1 VQAEST
7 SNRARGPSQT
17 KSPMSARAWLWF
29 LPPAAGMLMLI
40 MTRKLRQRRTAPV
53 AALETTGVRAR
64 TMRAIVWL
72 QVSLRISDNEAI
84 ASAASRAD
92 ELIICV
98 VWRHGRNCI
107 PTAAA
112 AFEAAAIAALDRS
125 LQPLGQR
132 VCVLYAAG
140 GGAPE
145 AAAAAVAELASRARV
160 DEIIVDGSGA
170 AGAAS
175 TAHLQ
180 AALVA
185 LAQDGAH
192 LQAAAQDGAHG
203 STHALRATSEEPW
216 LTKLHVRATSEEPWL
231 TKLHVRA
238 TSEEP
243 WLLLPSKYALR
254 ALGRSRAGGG
264 GKVLRWAAFPQ
275 GRSACKRSPR
285 RPALPTGATLGR
297 IPQGVHGRHSC
308 AANASRRAESVA
320 SPAEL
325 VAAWRPPRRSAR
337 RSTRCSTRRSAR
349 RAASATA
356 SSQGRRRLNAQH
368 SASTRGR
375 RRRRRRLA
383 TALDAAMGPV
393 HLIASLIS
401 PQWARYKLPHRA
413 LPLIASNCL

>member
-1 VQAEST
+1 
-7 SNRARGPSQT
+7 
-17 KSPMSARAWLWF
+17 MSARAWKWL
-29 LPPAAGMLMLI
+29 LAPAAGVLIVI

-53 AALETTGVRAR
+53 ALETTGVRAR

-72 QVSLRISDNEAI
+72 QVSLRLSDNEAI

-132 VCVLYAAG
+132 VCVLYAG
-140 GGAPE
+140 GGGPE

-175 TAHLQ
+175 TDHLQ
-180 AALVA
+180 AELAA
-185 LAQDGAH
+185 LASRAH
-192 LQAAAQDGAHG
+192 S
-203 STHALRATSEEPW
+203 STHALLATSEEPW
-216 LTKLHVRATSEEPWL
+216 LTKLL
-231 TKLHVRA
+231 LHVHA

-264 GKVLRWAAFPQ
+264 GKVLRWAAFLK
-275 GRSACKRSPR
+275 ACMDDTH
-285 RPALPTGATLGR
+285 ALPAPLDAPNRLPPPPSSWRRGARHGAQHGAQHGARPKQPPLHRHDDVFTPNTA
-297 IPQGVHGRHSC
+297 PQQGDDDDDD
-308 AANASRRAESVA
+308 ASRLPSM
-320 SPAEL
+320 
-325 VAAWRPPRRSAR
+325 PR
-337 RSTRCSTRRSAR
+337 
-349 RAASATA
+349 
-356 SSQGRRRLNAQH
+356 
-368 SASTRGR
+368 
-375 RRRRRRLA
+375 
-383 TALDAAMGPV
+383 
-393 HLIASLIS
+393 
-401 PQWARYKLPHRA
+401 WARY
-413 LPLIASNCL
+413 I

>member
-1 VQAEST
+1 MSEQAEST

-17 KSPMSARAWLWF
+17 KSPMSARAWLWL

-40 MTRKLRQRRTAPV
+40 MTRKLRQRCTAPV

-84 ASAASRAD
+84 VSAASRAD

-132 VCVLYAAG
+132 VCVLYTAG
-140 GGAPE
+140 GGGPE

-175 TAHLQ
+175 TSHLH
-180 AALVA
+180 AALAA

-192 LQAAAQDGAHG
+192 LQAALAQDGAHG
-203 STHALRATSEEPW
+203 STHAP
-216 LTKLHVRATSEEPWL
+216 RATSEEPWL

-264 GKVLRWAAFPQ
+264 GKVLRWAASPQ

-325 VAAWRPPRRSAR
+325 VAARRPARRSDR

-349 RAASATA
+349 RAASAAA
-356 SSQGRRRLNAQH
+356 SSQGRRPLHAQH

-375 RRRRRRLA
+375 RRRRRLA
-383 TALDAAMGPV
+383 PALDAAMGPV

-401 PQWARYKLPHRA
+401 PRWARCRLPHRA

>member
-1 VQAEST
+1 
-7 SNRARGPSQT
+7 
-17 KSPMSARAWLWF
+17 
-29 LPPAAGMLMLI
+29 
-40 MTRKLRQRRTAPV
+40 
-53 AALETTGVRAR
+53 
-64 TMRAIVWL
+64 MRAIVWL
-72 QVSLRISDNEAI
+72 QVSLRMSDNEAI

-132 VCVLYAAG
+132 VCVLYAAAG
-140 GGAPE
+140 GGGPE

-175 TAHLQ
+175 TDHLQ
-180 AALVA
+180 AALAA

-192 LQAAAQDGAHG
+192 S
-203 STHALRATSEEPW
+203 STHAL
-216 LTKLHVRATSEEPWL
+216 L
-231 TKLHVRA
+231 A

-264 GKVLRWAAFPQ
+264 GKVLRWAGTCTDPDPNCWLSTPQ

-285 RPALPTGATLGR
+285 RHALPTGATLGR
-297 IPQGVHGRHSC
+297 FPQGVHGRHSC

-320 SPAEL
+320 SSAEL
-325 VAAWRPPRRSAR
+325 VAAWRSARRSAR
-337 RSTRCSTRRSAR
+337 RSTRHSAWRSAR
-349 RAASATA
+349 RAASAAA
-356 SSQGRRRLNAQH
+356 SSQGRRRLHAQH

-375 RRRRRRLA
+375 RRRRLA
-383 TALDAAMGPV
+383 PALDAAMGPV

-401 PQWARYKLPHRA
+401 PRWARY
-413 LPLIASNCL
+413 I

>member
-1 VQAEST
+1 
-7 SNRARGPSQT
+7 
-17 KSPMSARAWLWF
+17 
-29 LPPAAGMLMLI
+29 
-40 MTRKLRQRRTAPV
+40 
-53 AALETTGVRAR
+53 
-64 TMRAIVWL
+64 
-72 QVSLRISDNEAI
+72 
-84 ASAASRAD
+84 
-92 ELIICV
+92 

-140 GGAPE
+140 GGGPE

-175 TAHLQ
+175 TSHLQ
-180 AALVA
+180 AALAA

-203 STHALRATSEEPW
+203 STHAPRATSEEPW
-216 LTKLHVRATSEEPWL
+216 LTKLL
-231 TKLHVRA
+231 LHVRA

-325 VAAWRPPRRSAR
+325 VAAWRPARRSDR
-337 RSTRCSTRRSAR
+337 RSTRRSTRRSAR
-349 RAASATA
+349 RAASAAA
-356 SSQGRRRLNAQH
+356 SSQGRRRLHAKH

-375 RRRRRRLA
+375 RRRRRLA
-383 TALDAAMGPV
+383 PALDAAMGPV
-393 HLIASLIS
+393 HMIASLIS
-401 PQWARYKLPHRA
+401 PRWARYRLPHRA
-413 LPLIASNCL
+413 LPLINSECL

>member
-1 VQAEST
+1 
-7 SNRARGPSQT
+7 
-17 KSPMSARAWLWF
+17 MSARAWKWL
-29 LPPAAGMLMLI
+29 LAPAAGVLIVI
-40 MTRKLRQRRTAPV
+40 MTRKLRQRCTAPV
-53 AALETTGVRAR
+53 ALETTGVRAR

-72 QVSLRISDNEAI
+72 QVSLRLSDNEAI

-132 VCVLYAAG
+132 VCVLYAG
-140 GGAPE
+140 GGGPE

-175 TAHLQ
+175 TSHLQ
-180 AALVA
+180 AALAA
-185 LAQDGAH
+185 L
-192 LQAAAQDGAHG
+192 AQDGAHG

-216 LTKLHVRATSEEPWL
+216 LTKLLLQVH
-231 TKLHVRA
+231 A

-264 GKVLRWAAFPQ
+264 GKVLRWAAFLK
-275 GRSACKRSPR
+275 ACMDDTH
-285 RPALPTGATLGR
+285 ALPAPLDAPNRLPPPPSSWRRGARHGAQHGAQHGARPKQPPLHRHDDVFTPNTA
-297 IPQGVHGRHSC
+297 PQQGDDDDDD
-308 AANASRRAESVA
+308 ASRLPSM
-320 SPAEL
+320 
-325 VAAWRPPRRSAR
+325 PR
-337 RSTRCSTRRSAR
+337 
-349 RAASATA
+349 
-356 SSQGRRRLNAQH
+356 
-368 SASTRGR
+368 
-375 RRRRRRLA
+375 
-383 TALDAAMGPV
+383 
-393 HLIASLIS
+393 
-401 PQWARYKLPHRA
+401 WARY
-413 LPLIASNCL
+413 I

>member
-1 VQAEST
+1 
-7 SNRARGPSQT
+7 
-17 KSPMSARAWLWF
+17 MSARAWKWL
-29 LPPAAGMLMLI
+29 LAPAAGVLIVI
-40 MTRKLRQRRTAPV
+40 MTRKLRQRCTAP

-72 QVSLRISDNEAI
+72 QVSLRLSDNEAI

-132 VCVLYAAG
+132 VCVLYAAAG
-140 GGAPE
+140 GGGPE

-175 TAHLQ
+175 TDHLQ
-180 AALVA
+180 AELAA
-185 LAQDGAH
+185 LASRAH
-192 LQAAAQDGAHG
+192 S
-203 STHALRATSEEPW
+203 STHALLATSEEPW
-216 LTKLHVRATSEEPWL
+216 LTKLLVQVH
-231 TKLHVRA
+231 A

-264 GKVLRWAAFPQ
+264 GKVLRWAAFLK
-275 GRSACKRSPR
+275 ACMDDTH
-285 RPALPTGATLGR
+285 ALPAPLDAPNRLPPPPSSWRRGARHGAQHGAQHGARPKQPPLHRDDDVFTPNTA
-297 IPQGVHGRHSC
+297 PQQGDDDDDD
-308 AANASRRAESVA
+308 ADDDADDASRLPSM
-320 SPAEL
+320 
-325 VAAWRPPRRSAR
+325 PR
-337 RSTRCSTRRSAR
+337 
-349 RAASATA
+349 
-356 SSQGRRRLNAQH
+356 
-368 SASTRGR
+368 
-375 RRRRRRLA
+375 
-383 TALDAAMGPV
+383 
-393 HLIASLIS
+393 
-401 PQWARYKLPHRA
+401 WAGY
-413 LPLIASNCL
+413 I

>member
-1 VQAEST
+1 
-7 SNRARGPSQT
+7 
-17 KSPMSARAWLWF
+17 MSARAWKWL
-29 LPPAAGMLMLI
+29 LAPAAGVLIVI
-40 MTRKLRQRRTAPV
+40 MTRKLRQRCTAP

-72 QVSLRISDNEAI
+72 QVSLRLSDNEAI

-132 VCVLYAAG
+132 VCVLYAG
-140 GGAPE
+140 GGGPE

-175 TAHLQ
+175 TDHLQ
-180 AALVA
+180 AELAA
-185 LAQDGAH
+185 LASRAH
-192 LQAAAQDGAHG
+192 S
-203 STHALRATSEEPW
+203 STHAL
-216 LTKLHVRATSEEPWL
+216 LATSEEPWL

-264 GKVLRWAAFPQ
+264 GKVLRWAAFLK
-275 GRSACKRSPR
+275 ACMDDTH
-285 RPALPTGATLGR
+285 ALPAPLDAPNRLPPPPSSWRRGARHGAQHCAQHGARPKQPPLHRHDDVFTPNTA
-297 IPQGVHGRHSC
+297 PQQGDDDDDD
-308 AANASRRAESVA
+308 ASRLPSM
-320 SPAEL
+320 
-325 VAAWRPPRRSAR
+325 PR
-337 RSTRCSTRRSAR
+337 
-349 RAASATA
+349 
-356 SSQGRRRLNAQH
+356 
-368 SASTRGR
+368 
-375 RRRRRRLA
+375 
-383 TALDAAMGPV
+383 
-393 HLIASLIS
+393 
-401 PQWARYKLPHRA
+401 WARY
-413 LPLIASNCL
+413 I

>member
-1 VQAEST
+1 
-7 SNRARGPSQT
+7 
-17 KSPMSARAWLWF
+17 MSARAWLWL

-40 MTRKLRQRRTAPV
+40 MTRKLRQRCTAPV

-175 TAHLQ
+175 TSHLH
-180 AALVA
+180 AALAA

-192 LQAAAQDGAHG
+192 LQAALAQDGAHLQAALAQDGAHG

-216 LTKLHVRATSEEPWL
+216 LTKLL
-231 TKLHVRA
+231 LHVRA

-264 GKVLRWAAFPQ
+264 GKVLRWAASPQ

-325 VAAWRPPRRSAR
+325 VAARRPAR
-337 RSTRCSTRRSAR
+337 RSTRRSTRRPAR
-349 RAASATA
+349 RAASAAA
-356 SSQGRRRLNAQH
+356 SSQGRRRLHAQH

-375 RRRRRRLA
+375 RRRRRLA
-383 TALDAAMGPV
+383 PALDGAMGPV

-401 PQWARYKLPHRA
+401 PRWARY
-413 LPLIASNCL
+413 I

>member
-1 VQAEST
+1 VQAREKPGEL
-7 SNRARGPSQT
+7 GPSQLFT
-17 KSPMSARAWLWF
+17 VAKSPMSARAWLWL

-40 MTRKLRQRRTAPV
+40 MTRKLRQRCTAPV

-175 TAHLQ
+175 TSHLH
-180 AALVA
+180 AALAA

-192 LQAAAQDGAHG
+192 LQAALAQDGAHG
-203 STHALRATSEEPW
+203 STHAP
-216 LTKLHVRATSEEPWL
+216 RATSEEPWL

-325 VAAWRPPRRSAR
+325 VAAWRPARRSAR
-337 RSTRCSTRRSAR
+337 RSARCSTRRSAR
-349 RAASATA
+349 RAASAAA
-356 SSQGRRRLNAQH
+356 SSQGRRRLHAQH

-375 RRRRRRLA
+375 RRRRRLA
-383 TALDAAMGPV
+383 PALDAAMGPV

-401 PQWARYKLPHRA
+401 PRWARYRLPHRA
-413 LPLIASNCL
+413 LPLINSECL

>member
-1 VQAEST
+1 
-7 SNRARGPSQT
+7 
-17 KSPMSARAWLWF
+17 MSARAWKWL
-29 LPPAAGMLMLI
+29 LAPAAGVLIVI

-53 AALETTGVRAR
+53 ALETTGVRAR

-72 QVSLRISDNEAI
+72 QVSLRLSDNEAI

-132 VCVLYAAG
+132 VCVLYAG
-140 GGAPE
+140 GGGPE

-175 TAHLQ
+175 TDHLQ
-180 AALVA
+180 AELAA
-185 LAQDGAH
+185 LASRAH
-192 LQAAAQDGAHG
+192 S
-203 STHALRATSEEPW
+203 STHALLATSEEPW
-216 LTKLHVRATSEEPWL
+216 LTKLLLQVH
-231 TKLHVRA
+231 A

-264 GKVLRWAAFPQ
+264 GKVLRWAAFLK
-275 GRSACKRSPR
+275 ACMDDTH
-285 RPALPTGATLGR
+285 ALPAPLDAPNRLPPPPSSWRRGARHGAQHGAQHGARPKQPPLHRDDDVFTPNTA
-297 IPQGVHGRHSC
+297 PQQGDDDDDD
-308 AANASRRAESVA
+308 ASRLPSM
-320 SPAEL
+320 
-325 VAAWRPPRRSAR
+325 PR
-337 RSTRCSTRRSAR
+337 
-349 RAASATA
+349 
-356 SSQGRRRLNAQH
+356 
-368 SASTRGR
+368 
-375 RRRRRRLA
+375 
-383 TALDAAMGPV
+383 
-393 HLIASLIS
+393 
-401 PQWARYKLPHRA
+401 WARY
-413 LPLIASNCL
+413 I

>member
-1 VQAEST
+1 MQAREKPGEL
-7 SNRARGPSQT
+7 GPSQLFT
-17 KSPMSARAWLWF
+17 VAKSPMSARAWLWL

-40 MTRKLRQRRTAPV
+40 MTRKLRQRCTAPV

-140 GGAPE
+140 GGGPE

-175 TAHLQ
+175 TSHLHAALAALAEDGAYLQ
-180 AALVA
+180 AA

-192 LQAAAQDGAHG
+192 LQAAAQYGAHG

-216 LTKLHVRATSEEPWL
+216 LTKLL
-231 TKLHVRA
+231 LHVRA

-285 RPALPTGATLGR
+285 RPALPTGAPLGR
-297 IPQGVHGRHSC
+297 FPQGVHGRHSC

-325 VAAWRPPRRSAR
+325 VAAWRPARRSA
-337 RSTRCSTRRSAR
+337 
-349 RAASATA
+349 
-356 SSQGRRRLNAQH
+356 
-368 SASTRGR
+368 
-375 RRRRRRLA
+375 
-383 TALDAAMGPV
+383 
-393 HLIASLIS
+393 
-401 PQWARYKLPHRA
+401 
-413 LPLIASNCL
+413 

>member
-1 VQAEST
+1 MRPVEL
-7 SNRARGPSQT
+7 GPSQGP

-72 QVSLRISDNEAI
+72 QVSLRLSDNEAI

-132 VCVLYAAG
+132 VCVLYAG
-140 GGAPE
+140 GGGPE

-175 TAHLQ
+175 TDHLQ
-180 AALVA
+180 AELAA
-185 LAQDGAH
+185 LASRAH
-192 LQAAAQDGAHG
+192 S
-203 STHALRATSEEPW
+203 STHALLATSEEPW
-216 LTKLHVRATSEEPWL
+216 LTKLLLQVH
-231 TKLHVRA
+231 A

-264 GKVLRWAAFPQ
+264 GKVLRWAAFLK
-275 GRSACKRSPR
+275 ACMDDTH
-285 RPALPTGATLGR
+285 ALPAPLDAPNRLPPPPSSWRRGARNGAQHGAQHGARPKQPPLHRDDDVFT
-297 IPQGVHGRHSC
+297 PNTASQQGDDDDDD
-308 AANASRRAESVA
+308 ASRLPSM
-320 SPAEL
+320 
-325 VAAWRPPRRSAR
+325 PR
-337 RSTRCSTRRSAR
+337 
-349 RAASATA
+349 
-356 SSQGRRRLNAQH
+356 
-368 SASTRGR
+368 
-375 RRRRRRLA
+375 
-383 TALDAAMGPV
+383 
-393 HLIASLIS
+393 
-401 PQWARYKLPHRA
+401 WARY
-413 LPLIASNCL
+413 I

>member
-1 VQAEST
+1 
-7 SNRARGPSQT
+7 
-17 KSPMSARAWLWF
+17 MSARAWKWL
-29 LPPAAGMLMLI
+29 LAPAAGVLIVI
-40 MTRKLRQRRTAPV
+40 MTRKLRQRCTAP

-72 QVSLRISDNEAI
+72 QVSLRLSDNEAI

-132 VCVLYAAG
+132 VCVLYAG
-140 GGAPE
+140 GGGPE

-175 TAHLQ
+175 TDHLQ
-180 AALVA
+180 AELAA
-185 LAQDGAH
+185 LASRAH
-192 LQAAAQDGAHG
+192 S
-203 STHALRATSEEPW
+203 STHALLATSEEPW
-216 LTKLHVRATSEEPWL
+216 LTKLLLQVH
-231 TKLHVRA
+231 A

-264 GKVLRWAAFPQ
+264 GKVLRWAAFLK
-275 GRSACKRSPR
+275 ACMDDTH
-285 RPALPTGATLGR
+285 ALPAPLDAPNRLPPPPSSWRRGARNGAQHGAQHGARPKQPPLHRDDDVFTPNTA
-297 IPQGVHGRHSC
+297 PQQVDDDDDD
-308 AANASRRAESVA
+308 ASRLPSM
-320 SPAEL
+320 
-325 VAAWRPPRRSAR
+325 PR
-337 RSTRCSTRRSAR
+337 
-349 RAASATA
+349 
-356 SSQGRRRLNAQH
+356 
-368 SASTRGR
+368 
-375 RRRRRRLA
+375 
-383 TALDAAMGPV
+383 
-393 HLIASLIS
+393 
-401 PQWARYKLPHRA
+401 WARY
-413 LPLIASNCL
+413 I

>member
-1 VQAEST
+1 
-7 SNRARGPSQT
+7 
-17 KSPMSARAWLWF
+17 MSARAWKWL
-29 LPPAAGMLMLI
+29 LAPAAGVLIVI

-53 AALETTGVRAR
+53 ALETTGVRAR

-72 QVSLRISDNEAI
+72 QVSLRLSDNEAI

-132 VCVLYAAG
+132 VCVLYAG
-140 GGAPE
+140 GGGPE

-175 TAHLQ
+175 TDHLQ
-180 AALVA
+180 AELAA
-185 LAQDGAH
+185 LASRAH
-192 LQAAAQDGAHG
+192 S
-203 STHALRATSEEPW
+203 STHALLATSEEPW
-216 LTKLHVRATSEEPWL
+216 LTKLL
-231 TKLHVRA
+231 LHVHA

-264 GKVLRWAAFPQ
+264 GKVLRWAAFLK
-275 GRSACKRSPR
+275 ACMDDTH
-285 RPALPTGATLGR
+285 ALPAPLDAPNRLPPPPSSWRRGARHGAQHGAQHGARPKQPPLHRDDDVFTPNTA
-297 IPQGVHGRHSC
+297 PQQGDDDDDD
-308 AANASRRAESVA
+308 ASRLPSM
-320 SPAEL
+320 
-325 VAAWRPPRRSAR
+325 PR
-337 RSTRCSTRRSAR
+337 
-349 RAASATA
+349 
-356 SSQGRRRLNAQH
+356 
-368 SASTRGR
+368 
-375 RRRRRRLA
+375 
-383 TALDAAMGPV
+383 
-393 HLIASLIS
+393 
-401 PQWARYKLPHRA
+401 WARY
-413 LPLIASNCL
+413 I

>member
-1 VQAEST
+1 MRPVEL
-7 SNRARGPSQT
+7 GPSQGP
-17 KSPMSARAWLWF
+17 KSPMSARAWLWL

-132 VCVLYAAG
+132 VCVLYAAAG
-140 GGAPE
+140 GGGPE

-175 TAHLQ
+175 TSHLQ
-180 AALVA
+180 AALAA

-216 LTKLHVRATSEEPWL
+216 LTKLL
-231 TKLHVRA
+231 LHVRA

-264 GKVLRWAAFPQ
+264 GKVLRWAAFLK
-275 GRSACKRSPR
+275 ACMDDTH
-285 RPALPTGATLGR
+285 ALPAPLDAPNRLPPPPSSWRRGARHGAQHGAQHGARPKQPPLHRDDDVFTPNTA
-297 IPQGVHGRHSC
+297 PQQGDDDDDD
-308 AANASRRAESVA
+308 ASRLPSM
-320 SPAEL
+320 
-325 VAAWRPPRRSAR
+325 PR
-337 RSTRCSTRRSAR
+337 
-349 RAASATA
+349 
-356 SSQGRRRLNAQH
+356 
-368 SASTRGR
+368 
-375 RRRRRRLA
+375 
-383 TALDAAMGPV
+383 
-393 HLIASLIS
+393 
-401 PQWARYKLPHRA
+401 WARY
-413 LPLIASNCL
+413 I

>member
-1 VQAEST
+1 
-7 SNRARGPSQT
+7 
-17 KSPMSARAWLWF
+17 MSARAWKWL
-29 LPPAAGMLMLI
+29 LAPAAGVLIVI

-53 AALETTGVRAR
+53 ALETTGVRSR

-72 QVSLRISDNEAI
+72 QVSLRLSDNEAI

-132 VCVLYAAG
+132 VCVLYAG
-140 GGAPE
+140 GGGPE

-175 TAHLQ
+175 TDHLQ
-180 AALVA
+180 AELAA
-185 LAQDGAH
+185 LASRAH
-192 LQAAAQDGAHG
+192 S
-203 STHALRATSEEPW
+203 STHALLATSEEPW
-216 LTKLHVRATSEEPWL
+216 LTKLPLHVHATSEEPWL
-231 TKLHVRA
+231 TKLLLHVHA

-264 GKVLRWAAFPQ
+264 GKVLRWAAFLK
-275 GRSACKRSPR
+275 ACMDDTH
-285 RPALPTGATLGR
+285 ALPAPLDAPNRLPPPPSSWRRGARHGAQHGAQHGARPKQPPLHRDDDVFTPNTA
-297 IPQGVHGRHSC
+297 PQQGDDDDDD
-308 AANASRRAESVA
+308 ASRLPSM
-320 SPAEL
+320 
-325 VAAWRPPRRSAR
+325 PR
-337 RSTRCSTRRSAR
+337 
-349 RAASATA
+349 
-356 SSQGRRRLNAQH
+356 
-368 SASTRGR
+368 
-375 RRRRRRLA
+375 
-383 TALDAAMGPV
+383 
-393 HLIASLIS
+393 
-401 PQWARYKLPHRA
+401 WARY
-413 LPLIASNCL
+413 I

>member
-1 VQAEST
+1 
-7 SNRARGPSQT
+7 
-17 KSPMSARAWLWF
+17 MSARAWKWL
-29 LPPAAGMLMLI
+29 LAPAAGVLIVI
-40 MTRKLRQRRTAPV
+40 MTRKLRQRCTAP

-72 QVSLRISDNEAI
+72 QVSLRLSDNEAI

-132 VCVLYAAG
+132 VCVLYAG
-140 GGAPE
+140 GGGPE

-175 TAHLQ
+175 TDHLQ
-180 AALVA
+180 AELAA
-185 LAQDGAH
+185 LASRAH
-192 LQAAAQDGAHG
+192 S
-203 STHALRATSEEPW
+203 STHALLATTEEPW
-216 LTKLHVRATSEEPWL
+216 LTKLL
-231 TKLHVRA
+231 LHVHA

-264 GKVLRWAAFPQ
+264 GKVLRWAAFLK
-275 GRSACKRSPR
+275 ACMDDTH
-285 RPALPTGATLGR
+285 ALPAPLDAPNRLPPPPSSWRRGARHGAQHGAQHGARPKQPPLHRHDDVFTPNTA
-297 IPQGVHGRHSC
+297 PQQGDDDDDD
-308 AANASRRAESVA
+308 ASRLPSM
-320 SPAEL
+320 
-325 VAAWRPPRRSAR
+325 PR
-337 RSTRCSTRRSAR
+337 
-349 RAASATA
+349 
-356 SSQGRRRLNAQH
+356 
-368 SASTRGR
+368 
-375 RRRRRRLA
+375 
-383 TALDAAMGPV
+383 
-393 HLIASLIS
+393 
-401 PQWARYKLPHRA
+401 WARY
-413 LPLIASNCL
+413 I

>member
-1 VQAEST
+1 
-7 SNRARGPSQT
+7 
-17 KSPMSARAWLWF
+17 MSARAWKWL
-29 LPPAAGMLMLI
+29 LAPAAGVLSVI
-40 MTRKLRQRRTAPV
+40 MTRKLRQRCTAP

-72 QVSLRISDNEAI
+72 QVSLRLSDNEAI

-132 VCVLYAAG
+132 VCVLYARG
-140 GGAPE
+140 GGPE

-175 TAHLQ
+175 TDHLQ
-180 AALVA
+180 AELAA
-185 LAQDGAH
+185 LASRAH
-192 LQAAAQDGAHG
+192 S
-203 STHALRATSEEPW
+203 STHALLATSEEPW
-216 LTKLHVRATSEEPWL
+216 LTKLL
-231 TKLHVRA
+231 LHVHA

-264 GKVLRWAAFPQ
+264 GKVLRWAAFLK
-275 GRSACKRSPR
+275 ACMDDTH
-285 RPALPTGATLGR
+285 ALPAPLDAPNRLPPPPSSWRRGARHGAQHGAQHGARPKQPPLHRDDDVFT
-297 IPQGVHGRHSC
+297 PNTASQQGDDDDDD
-308 AANASRRAESVA
+308 ASRLPSM
-320 SPAEL
+320 
-325 VAAWRPPRRSAR
+325 PR
-337 RSTRCSTRRSAR
+337 
-349 RAASATA
+349 
-356 SSQGRRRLNAQH
+356 
-368 SASTRGR
+368 
-375 RRRRRRLA
+375 
-383 TALDAAMGPV
+383 
-393 HLIASLIS
+393 
-401 PQWARYKLPHRA
+401 WARY
-413 LPLIASNCL
+413 I

>member
-1 VQAEST
+1 MRPVEL
-7 SNRARGPSQT
+7 GPSQGP
-17 KSPMSARAWLWF
+17 KSPMSARAWLWL

-40 MTRKLRQRRTAPV
+40 MTRKLRQRCTAPV

-132 VCVLYAAG
+132 VCVLYAAAG
-140 GGAPE
+140 GGGPE

-175 TAHLQ
+175 TDHLQ
-180 AALVA
+180 AALAA

-192 LQAAAQDGAHG
+192 S
-203 STHALRATSEEPW
+203 STHALLATSEEPW
-216 LTKLHVRATSEEPWL
+216 LTKLL
-231 TKLHVRA
+231 LNVRA

-264 GKVLRWAAFPQ
+264 GKVLRWAGTCTDPDPNCWLSTPQ

-285 RPALPTGATLGR
+285 RHALPTGATLGC
-297 IPQGVHGRHSC
+297 IPQGLHGRHSC
-308 AANASRRAESVA
+308 AADASRRAESVA
-320 SPAEL
+320 SSAEL
-325 VAAWRPPRRSAR
+325 VAAWRSARRSAR
-337 RSTRCSTRRSAR
+337 RSTRHSAWRSAR
-349 RAASATA
+349 RVA
-356 SSQGRRRLNAQH
+356 
-368 SASTRGR
+368 
-375 RRRRRRLA
+375 
-383 TALDAAMGPV
+383 
-393 HLIASLIS
+393 
-401 PQWARYKLPHRA
+401 
-413 LPLIASNCL
+413 

>member
-1 VQAEST
+1 
-7 SNRARGPSQT
+7 
-17 KSPMSARAWLWF
+17 
-29 LPPAAGMLMLI
+29 MLVLI
-40 MTRKLRQRRTAPV
+40 MTRKLRQRCTAPV

-140 GGAPE
+140 GGGPE

-175 TAHLQ
+175 TSHLH
-180 AALVA
+180 AALAA
-185 LAQDGAH
+185 L
-192 LQAAAQDGAHG
+192 AQDGAHG
-203 STHALRATSEEPW
+203 STHAPRATSEEPW
-216 LTKLHVRATSEEPWL
+216 LTKLL
-231 TKLHVRA
+231 LHVRA

-308 AANASRRAESVA
+308 AANASRRADSVA
-320 SPAEL
+320 
-325 VAAWRPPRRSAR
+325 
-337 RSTRCSTRRSAR
+337 
-349 RAASATA
+349 
-356 SSQGRRRLNAQH
+356 
-368 SASTRGR
+368 
-375 RRRRRRLA
+375 
-383 TALDAAMGPV
+383 
-393 HLIASLIS
+393 
-401 PQWARYKLPHRA
+401 
-413 LPLIASNCL
+413 

>member
-1 VQAEST
+1 MKST
-7 SNRARGPSQT
+7 FILA
-17 KSPMSARAWLWF
+17 MSARAWKWL
-29 LPPAAGMLMLI
+29 LAPAAGVLIVI
-40 MTRKLRQRRTAPV
+40 MTRKLRQRCTAP

-72 QVSLRISDNEAI
+72 QVSLRLSDNEAI

-132 VCVLYAAG
+132 VCVLYAG
-140 GGAPE
+140 GGGPE

-175 TAHLQ
+175 TDHLQ
-180 AALVA
+180 AELAA
-185 LAQDGAH
+185 LASRAH
-192 LQAAAQDGAHG
+192 S
-203 STHALRATSEEPW
+203 STHALLATSEEPW
-216 LTKLHVRATSEEPWL
+216 LTKLLLQVH
-231 TKLHVRA
+231 A

-264 GKVLRWAAFPQ
+264 GKVLRWAAFLK
-275 GRSACKRSPR
+275 ACMDDTH
-285 RPALPTGATLGR
+285 ALPAPLDAPNRLPPPPSSWRRGARHGAQHGAQHGARPKQPPLHRDDDVFTPNTA
-297 IPQGVHGRHSC
+297 PQQGDDDDDD
-308 AANASRRAESVA
+308 ASRLPSM
-320 SPAEL
+320 
-325 VAAWRPPRRSAR
+325 PR
-337 RSTRCSTRRSAR
+337 
-349 RAASATA
+349 
-356 SSQGRRRLNAQH
+356 
-368 SASTRGR
+368 
-375 RRRRRRLA
+375 
-383 TALDAAMGPV
+383 
-393 HLIASLIS
+393 
-401 PQWARYKLPHRA
+401 WARY
-413 LPLIASNCL
+413 I

>member
-1 VQAEST
+1 
-7 SNRARGPSQT
+7 
-17 KSPMSARAWLWF
+17 MSARAWLWL

-40 MTRKLRQRRTAPV
+40 MTRKLRQRCTAPV

-84 ASAASRAD
+84 VSAASRAD

-140 GGAPE
+140 GGGPE
-145 AAAAAVAELASRARV
+145 AAAAAVAELALRARV

-175 TAHLQ
+175 TSHLH
-180 AALVA
+180 AALA
-185 LAQDGAH
+185 TLAEDGAH
-192 LQAAAQDGAHG
+192 LEAAAQYGAHG
-203 STHALRATSEEPW
+203 STHAL
-216 LTKLHVRATSEEPWL
+216 RATSEEPWL

-325 VAAWRPPRRSAR
+325 VAAWRPARRSAR
-337 RSTRCSTRRSAR
+337 RSTRCSTRRSPR
-349 RAASATA
+349 RAASAAA
-356 SSQGRRRLNAQH
+356 SSQGRRRLHAQH

-375 RRRRRRLA
+375 RRRRRLA
-383 TALDAAMGPV
+383 PALDAAMGPV

-401 PQWARYKLPHRA
+401 PRWRDGPGPYDCIPHQPAMGPVPHRA